1 SLKGQYNNLIKHSFI
16 LYFKNSINT
25 YLYIILIMGF
35 LIVSIFACRRFFHLR
50 GFHPD
55 ELNISTDYDFHSNG
69 EIKDYCPNAEFVWLF
84 EQHIVS
90 RIYKLGYNN
99 FKEFIKENECL
110 MNIGINDIS
119 KFYDPFKILYNM
131 YIEHNGNKSKCTKCC
146 KKKQFYVPNFEDNSE
161 VTSSD
166 PSVVSRLIPVLL
178 IYVVTLILLGI
189 SYKYSL
195 FGFRKRSPKQHLRE
209 KLKK

>member
-1 SLKGQYNNLIKHSFI
+1 MDNI
-16 LYFKNSINT
+16 L
-25 YLYIILIMGF
+25 
-35 LIVSIFACRRFFHLR
+35 CRRFFHLR

-55 ELNISTDYDFHSNG
+55 ELNISTDYDFHKNNADYINCNNDGNNCCSLL
-69 EIKDYCPNAEFVWLF
+69 KD
-84 EQHIVS
+84 
-90 RIYKLGYNN
+90 KLGYNN